1 MDSRIVYVNGE
12 FLKEKNAKLSVFDR
26 GFLFADA
33 VYEVTAV
40 LDSKLVD
47 WNGHVKRLKRSL
59 AELKM
64 YMPKNEQDLL
74 NIHREIISKNDLTEG
89 VVYLQI
95 SRGIA
100 DRSFEFPDNAK
111 QSIVV
116 FSQKQKLRNPNYE
129 SIGISIISTPDIRWA
144 RRDVKTVQLLGSSLC
159 KMMAKNAG
167 KDDSW
172 MVEDGK
178 CIH

>member
-64 YMPKNEQDLL
+64 HFYCLEFNLYRFRLL
-74 NIHREIISKNDLTEG
+74 NSFGFHHLHLIHIIIND
-89 VVYLQI
+89 
-95 SRGIA
+95 
-100 DRSFEFPDNAK
+100 FK
-111 QSIVV
+111 
-116 FSQKQKLRNPNYE
+116 
-129 SIGISIISTPDIRWA
+129 
-144 RRDVKTVQLLGSSLC
+144 
-159 KMMAKNAG
+159 
-167 KDDSW
+167 
-172 MVEDGK
+172 
-178 CIH
+178 